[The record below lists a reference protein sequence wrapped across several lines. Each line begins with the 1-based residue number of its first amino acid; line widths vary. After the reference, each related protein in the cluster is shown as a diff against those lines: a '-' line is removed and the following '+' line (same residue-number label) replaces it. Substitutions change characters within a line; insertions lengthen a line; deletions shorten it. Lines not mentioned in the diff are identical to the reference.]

1 MTTEQK
7 RRRRPRW
14 RLPVFS
20 VRTRLL
26 TVIAL
31 AAAIGLLGVGLT
43 VYVTERQR
51 ILATTD
57 DLLRNNLESAQV
69 LIEQHTEE
77 QPDSTAEEALRVIV
91 QRVSPDDNM
100 GVLGVVDGTA
110 SLVPGVPLDLS
121 LESRPDFVSHVV
133 SAADRR
139 GGHLGRYATD
149 DVAWAYFATPVLLS
163 GLQDEDV
170 LFVMAYDLQAEL
182 GEINAAGRAYLV
194 ASAAMLVFIV
204 AIGGAVA
211 GRLLR
216 PLRQM
221 RETAERVSG
230 QALDERLPIVG
241 RDDVSELARTMND
254 MLDRI
259 DASLGAQRKL
269 VSDVRHELR
278 TPITIVRGHLE
289 LMDPAHPDDVA
300 DTRELTMDEL
310 DRMSSLVQDL
320 SEMAA
325 LEGRPELRPE
335 PTDVGDLIDQI
346 VRKARAIDG
355 AAVSRRSSVT
365 LVADVDPGRIT
376 QAMLQL
382 VQNAVTHGGG
392 QIEIGSRVTSDAL
405 ELWVRDHGPGVP
417 EDAKQKVFDR
427 FFRGS
432 ESTSGSGLGLHIVGA
447 IAGAHGGTARVH
459 DASGGGAVFV
469 LSIPLSPA
477 VASAA
482 VSAPDVPDPGT
493 IPPRPPLPGPGGL
506 RRAPDAYGDKE
517 KADGIDSDR

>member
-211 GRLLR
+211 GRLPDKPSMSVCR
-216 PLRQM
+216 
-221 RETAERVSG
+221 SW
-230 QALDERLPIVG
+230 
-241 RDDVSELARTMND
+241 DVMTS
-254 MLDRI
+254 
-259 DASLGAQRKL
+259 
-269 VSDVRHELR
+269 
-278 TPITIVRGHLE
+278 
-289 LMDPAHPDDVA
+289 
-300 DTRELTMDEL
+300 
-310 DRMSSLVQDL
+310 
-320 SEMAA
+320 
-325 LEGRPELRPE
+325 
-335 PTDVGDLIDQI
+335 
-346 VRKARAIDG
+346 
-355 AAVSRRSSVT
+355 RSS
-365 LVADVDPGRIT
+365 R
-376 QAMLQL
+376 
-382 VQNAVTHGGG
+382 
-392 QIEIGSRVTSDAL
+392 
-405 ELWVRDHGPGVP
+405 
-417 EDAKQKVFDR
+417 
-427 FFRGS
+427 
-432 ESTSGSGLGLHIVGA
+432 
-447 IAGAHGGTARVH
+447 AR
-459 DASGGGAVFV
+459 
-469 LSIPLSPA
+469 
-477 VASAA
+477 
-482 VSAPDVPDPGT
+482 
-493 IPPRPPLPGPGGL
+493 
-506 RRAPDAYGDKE
+506 
-517 KADGIDSDR
+517 